1 MTAVKANAELGGD
14 PAAGQLATAN
24 GHAIAA
30 PAGHAPIAAPAAQPV
45 RMSEPTGWAPR
56 SVVWTALVVDC
67 VMLAATVV
75 TVQIVTGGT
84 DAGHGQFVWSVALS
98 ALALALLY
106 KRGLYNWHVRLQVLD
121 DLRGVVTATLLATTT
136 ILSVR
141 VLLGGTDDVA
151 TQSLRLWVFAA
162 LYLMVGRLALE
173 WLRVQ
178 SRREGETAKPTLI
191 IGAGKIGH
199 LVANRLLEH
208 PEFGL
213 RPIGFLDKE
222 PLDHPAS
229 PVPILGASWDLEQV
243 IEEQRVEHV
252 VVAFSTAPSDV
263 LLRQVQRCEDAGI
276 GVSVVPRL
284 YEYMTDSVTI
294 EHIGGLPLVSPRRV
308 GTKGWRFTAKYA
320 VDRVV
325 AAMLLI
331 VLSPLLVFLAV
342 GVALSVG
349 WPVLFRQTRVGLAGR
364 EFEIYKFRTMTQMT
378 EDAPPLEE
386 VLMMNIAP
394 GGVEGLDR
402 RTRFGSIIRRLSLD
416 ELPQLINVV
425 KGDMSLIGPRPERP
439 HFVEIFER
447 TIPRYADRHRVK
459 PGITGWAQIHGLR
472 GKTSL
477 TDRIEWDNYYLENW
491 SLWLDLKILLTTF
504 FVVGQH
510 TKQAE

>member
-1 MTAVKANAELGGD
+1 
-14 PAAGQLATAN
+14 
-24 GHAIAA
+24 
-30 PAGHAPIAAPAAQPV
+30 
-45 RMSEPTGWAPR
+45 
-56 SVVWTALVVDC
+56 VVWTALVVDFA
-67 VMLAATVV
+67 MLAATVV
-75 TVQIVTGGT
+75 TAQLLTAGT
-84 DAGHGQFVWSVALS
+84 DAGRGPLAWFVAFGALS
-98 ALALALLY
+98 LALLY
-106 KRGLYNWHVRLQVLD
+106 KRGLYDWRVRLQVLD
-121 DLRGVVTATLLATTT
+121 DLRGVVTATLLAITT
-136 ILSVR
+136 ILSLR
-141 VLLGGTDDVA
+141 VLLGGADDVA
-151 TQSLRLWVFAA
+151 TQSLRLWAFAA
-162 LYLMVGRLALE
+162 SYLVVGRLALE

-222 PLDHPAS
+222 PLDHPES
-229 PVPILGASWDLEQV
+229 PVPILGASWDLDQV
-243 IEEQRVEHV
+243 IEEQGVEHV
-252 VVAFSTAPSDV
+252 VVAFSTAPSEV

-276 GVSVVPRL
+276 GVSLVPRL
-284 YEYMTDSVTI
+284 YEYITERVTV

-308 GTKGWRFTAKYA
+308 GTAGWRFTVKYA

-325 AAMLLI
+325 AAMLLV
-331 VLSPLLVFLAV
+331 VLSPLLVVLAV

-349 WPVLFRQTRVGLAGR
+349 WPVLFRQTRIGLGGR
-364 EFEIYKFRTMTQMT
+364 EFEIYKFRTMTQT
-378 EDAPPLEE
+378 STDAPPLEE
-386 VLMMNIAP
+386 VLMMNLAP

-402 RTRFGSIIRRLSLD
+402 RTRFGSLIRRFSVD

-439 HFVEIFER
+439 NFVEIFER
-447 TIPRYADRHRVK
+447 TIPRYGDRHRVK

-491 SLWLDLKILLTTF
+491 SLWLDLKILLTTL

-510 TKQAE
+510 SKHAE